1 MSNKILIPLIR
12 KLTPKL
18 IADEIVGVQPM
29 TTSVDSIFD
38 MYNKD
43 KKDQV
48 LIGYSPEYDQP
59 YWAQPELGGLFSRRQ
74 QRYEEIDEWVK
85 KTFGESNEGWK
96 NPRWSASNRKY
107 WFKYEKDRTLFVMRW
122 S

>member
-1 MSNKILIPLIR
+1 MNNKILIPLIR

-29 TTSVDSIFD
+29 TANTGSIFD
-38 MYNKD
+38 IFDVDRKD
-43 KKDQV
+43 SV
-48 LIGYSPEYDQP
+48 NVGYSPEYEQP
-59 YWAQPELGGLFSRRQ
+59 YWAEPIAGGIFSRRQ
-74 QRYEEIDEWVK
+74 QRYADIDEWVR
-85 KTFGESNEGWK
+85 KTFGDSNEGWK